1 MNDHGKLLGTNDVP
15 ADEWR
20 GLLAEQAQSFFHR
33 SAHSVLSEELDI
45 RRSVKGSRGQLQGRS
60 DREGGNTLDVELAP
74 LQPLTNA
81 QWDIELALGDDI
93 VLRVSRH

>member
-1 MNDHGKLLGTNDVP
+1 MNDHGKPRNKRRS

-20 GLLAEQAQSFFHR
+20 GLLAEQAQSGSSIRAFRAERGIGYSTFSKRKSR
-33 SAHSVLSEELDI
+33 SARDAQIGKAET
-45 RRSVKGSRGQLQGRS
+45 RF
-60 DREGGNTLDVELAP
+60 VELAP